1 MQLGFIG
8 LGRMGKNM
16 VLHLLEE
23 GVEVVAW
30 NRSLEP
36 RVEVA
41 KAGATAVETL
51 EELVLR
57 LKPPR
62 NLWLMVT
69 AGEVVDEMI
78 GQLLPKLAAG
88 DLVVDGGN
96 SLYLDSIRRGKML
109 DAHGVHFMD
118 VGTSGGIES
127 ARRGA
132 CLMVGGERE
141 DFNRIEG
148 FLKVLAAPE
157 AYGLLGPVGA
167 GHFAKMV
174 HNAIEYGMMEAVGEG
189 AAILKNAPF
198 KYDLRE
204 VFRVYSKRS
213 IIESRLVSWALAEF
227 KNDPQLSDISST
239 IGTGGTAQIVI
250 AEGDWTLEYAREKK
264 IDVPVIEAAW
274 RVRQE
279 SEKDRENSAA
289 GFRNKVVSAIRGQ
302 FGQHPVKKSKKG

>member
-1 MQLGFIG
+1 
-8 LGRMGKNM
+8 MGKNM

-30 NRSLEP
+30 NRSPEP

-88 DLVVDGGN
+88 DLIVDGGN
-96 SLYLDSIRRGKML
+96 SFYPDSMRRGKML

-132 CLMVGGERE
+132 CLMVGGEKE

-227 KNDPQLSDISST
+227 ENDPELSDISST

-250 AEGDWTLEYAREKK
+250 AEGDWMLEYAREKK

-302 FGQHPVKKSKKG
+302 FGQHPVKKPKKVKV